1 MPRRILQGTV
11 TSTKMQ
17 KTVTVEVERR
27 LMHPLY
33 KKFIRITKKYHAHNE
48 SAAVKEG
55 DKVQIM
61 ECKPISK
68 TVSWFVTGGDKK
80 VATKENKKANAKE

>member
-1 MPRRILQGTV
+1 MPRRVLNGTV

-17 KTVTVEVERR
+17 KTITVEVERR
-27 LMHPLY
+27 FMHPIY
-33 KKFIRITKKYHAHNE
+33 KKFIKLTKKYHAHNE
-48 SAAVKEG
+48 DSSVKEG

-68 TVSWFVTGGDKK
+68 TVKWFTVKNK
-80 VATKENKKANAKE
+80 VSK

>member
-33 KKFIRITKKYHAHNE
+33 KKFIKITKKYHARNE
-48 SAAVKEG
+48 DAAIKEG

-61 ECKPISK
+61 ECKPIAK
-68 TVSWFVTGGDKK
+68 TVSWFVLGGG
-80 VATKENKKANAKE
+80 KKANKVKETKTNAKE